1 MDTLTSA
8 TNRKERRVQ
17 VRRIGVMVLSVI
29 LALVVVAPIAS
40 GQTSSQGQPQGQW
53 LEKLTA
59 KWWNWAFATSPGP
72 LEGSYTGG
80 SQCNGKY
87 VKRVFFL
94 AGAVFDPDMPSVER
108 NCTVPANKPILFP
121 VVNVVCSAAFDPIQ
135 EPDDPKPYDTA
146 CAEPITDA
154 TIDPPSKFFATLDGK
169 DLRQR
174 RIASGL
180 FQWTIAFEDNPFG
193 VPTGTYEAASDGL
206 WVFLRDG
213 LKPGKHKIVF
223 GGTYKDTPFG
233 SFEGTTVTYK
243 LRARR

>member
-1 MDTLTSA
+1 
-8 TNRKERRVQ
+8 
-17 VRRIGVMVLSVI
+17 VRRIAVMVLSVI
-29 LALVVVAPIAS
+29 LALGVVAPIAS
-40 GQTSSQGQPQGQW
+40 GQTSSQGQW

-59 KWWNWAFATSPGP
+59 KWWNWGFATSPSP
-72 LEGSYTGG
+72 LEGSYNGG
-80 SQCNGKY
+80 RQCNGKY

-94 AGAVFDPDMPSVER
+94 AGSAFDPNTPSVER
-108 NCTVPANKPILFP
+108 TCTVPANKPILFP

-154 TIDPPSKFFATLDGK
+154 LIDPPSMVFATLDGK
-169 DLRQR
+169 DLKKR

-193 VPTGTYEAASDGL
+193 LPTGTYEAASDGL

-213 LKPGKHKIVF
+213 LKPGKHTIVF
-223 GGTYKDTPFG
+223 GGTFKDTPFG
-233 SFEGTTVTYK
+233 DFEGTKVTYK